1 MCGVVAKHVGDV
13 DLAAVGKS
21 DWTHYG
27 LGGAVHAV
35 NRKCD
40 VTPLI
45 HPLVMNGPSDTF
57 DNCPQTFSWSKGGF
71 EPGAPAAAQ
80 VGSVHQTPAAIY
92 STGGS
97 KGGGFNFTVDIPS
110 VPSTTRVYLYLGTC
124 ANVGSLDVALVD
136 VGTGKVEKTFGFT
149 MNAAE
154 AKTCQWTGVA
164 TITIP
169 PPSGSPATIA
179 SSSSSTSAASGLPR
193 LRDMQGRVGARTL
206 TGSWIKSAAH
216 PPGERTSGNENI
228 QFHAIAV
235 DAGGPVAAGSAGS
248 GTVTSCANSG
258 GGGSVILQAAVL
270 SENY

>member
-13 DLAAVGKS
+13 DLAASGTS

-57 DNCPQTFSWSKGGF
+57 HDCPQTFSWSNGGF

-80 VGSVHQTPAAIY
+80 VGSVQKTPAAIY

-97 KGGGFNFTVDIPS
+97 KGGGFNFTVTIPF
-110 VPSTTRVYLYLGTC
+110 VPTTTRVYLYMGTC

-149 MNAAE
+149 MTAAE

-169 PPSGSPATIA
+169 PSSGWPATIA
-179 SSSSSTSAASGLPR
+179 SSSSSTSAASE
-193 LRDMQGRVGARTL
+193 LRGVQGGAGPRTL
-206 TGSWIKSAAH
+206 TGSWVQSVAH
-216 PPGERTSGNENI
+216 IPGERTRGNENV

-235 DAGGPVAAGSAGS
+235 DAGGPIAAGSAGS
-248 GTVTSCANSG
+248 GTVTSCANND

-270 SENY
+270 SEND